1 MNSLPEKLFF
11 FLLLTIATYI
21 FRYTDLSFS
30 STITSYLYNI
40 YKRKH
45 LRVLSYF
52 ANTPYKLL
60 VNRYL
65 YICSSQI
72 HFFSR
77 RETNSRG
84 TNRSLISFKYRIL
97 CSSRK
102 RTRIGL
108 QCLSSQVEE
117 IFHTP
122 LRAGIS
128 ITIDQFQH
136 SLRHRSHRISSF
148 SERKYFDISL
158 FWSTSWWKID
168 LKINRFDVV

>member
-1 MNSLPEKLFF
+1 M
-11 FLLLTIATYI
+11 
-21 FRYTDLSFS
+21 
-30 STITSYLYNI
+30 
-40 YKRKH
+40 
-45 LRVLSYF
+45 LSYF

-77 RETNSRG
+77 RETNLRG

-158 FWSTSWWKID
+158 FWSTRSIWRSID
-168 LKINRFDVV
+168 STSFKWTQNDPLRFLRDAQFITVINWFTWSTWTAIETPWVQIQS